1 MGCNLHKLSRG
12 YPCFIPLLPTN
23 FHAATVFVLRPLAYA
38 CCPSPLRSVVIYDP
52 TTIASL
58 FEAFLSWVLQLD
70 RKGFPFLKFL
80 EFCFSIGYDGCQSW
94 PVSFS
99 TACLVS
105 VWRPCL
111 LLPNLPLLAL
121 AVANYFLSLIL
132 KMSTVPQGSKFV
144 INVLPIFQATQ
155 PELVRKQ
162 SPKTKHPGPS
172 RREMAAQSLTI
183 RDEQLVHPALS
194 HVRGS

>member
-1 MGCNLHKLSRG
+1 M
-12 YPCFIPLLPTN
+12 
-23 FHAATVFVLRPLAYA
+23 LRPLAYA
-38 CCPSPLRSVVIYDP
+38 CCPSPLRSVVIYDH

-58 FEAFLSWVLQLD
+58 FEAFLSWVLQLE

-80 EFCFSIGYDGCQSW
+80 EFCFSIGYDNCQSR

-105 VWRPCL
+105 VWTPCL
-111 LLPNLPLLAL
+111 LLSNLPLLAL
-121 AVANYFLSLIL
+121 AAANYFLSLIL
-132 KMSTVPQGSKFV
+132 KMSTVPQGSKSV

-162 SPKTKHPGPS
+162 NHQRPSIPGLPEERWLHDHWPS
-172 RREMAAQSLTI
+172 EMSSLSIQPFLTSEDP
-183 RDEQLVHPALS
+183 RTQVPLPTLY
-194 HVRGS
+194 